1 MTSAKHVMGDEEYGI
16 IDISYESD
24 GANIIYFIISN
35 SIYLRY
41 YH

>member
-1 MTSAKHVMGDEEYGI
+1 MSSAKYVMGDEEYVI

-24 GANIIYFIISN
+24 GANIAYFIISN
-35 SIYLRY
+35 SIYLRN